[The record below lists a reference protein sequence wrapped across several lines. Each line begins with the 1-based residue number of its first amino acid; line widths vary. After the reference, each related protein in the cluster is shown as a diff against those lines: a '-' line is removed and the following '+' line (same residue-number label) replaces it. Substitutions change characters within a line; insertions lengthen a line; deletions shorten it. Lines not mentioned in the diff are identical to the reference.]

1 MSFGGQRKAGLDQP
15 PLQRDSSFPR
25 LAVTIQC
32 SFPYVLSIVPFK
44 FIYSATLPH
53 TLSPSHR
60 PIAPGFSLRS
70 GCGTLT
76 AAANHAE
83 RALGCVCEPA
93 GMVPAL
99 LTFPLHA
106 RILPDDVLFLCSTQI
121 HTSIRTCISFLCLF
135 LLKSYCTSMKAE
147 KHPTSLPAS

>member
-25 LAVTIQC
+25 LAVTIQG

-44 FIYSATLPH
+44 FIYSTTLPH
-53 TLSPSHR
+53 TPSPSHC
-60 PIAPGFSLRS
+60 PVVPGFSLRS

-83 RALGCVCEPA
+83 RALGCVCGHA
-93 GMVPAL
+93 GMVPHCL
-99 LTFPLHA
+99 LFPYMPVYFQMMCCFCAQHRYTHPYAHA
-106 RILPDDVLFLCSTQI
+106 SVFSVY
-121 HTSIRTCISFLCLF
+121 FF
-135 LLKSYCTSMKAE
+135 
-147 KHPTSLPAS
+147 